1 MARDTSVA
9 RNMPVTKQTE
19 PDYASRPGRHIVSL
33 SGGKDS
39 TALAIFLRDKIPQL
53 EYVFCDT
60 HEELPETYDYLDRLE
75 AFLGRNITRLNPERG
90 FEHWLRVYNGVL
102 PSPQVR
108 WCTRK
113 LKIEPFE
120 AYVGNDQVWSYIG
133 IRADEQ
139 RNGYIS
145 TKPNII
151 PVYPFKEYGLVL
163 SDIER
168 ILEESGL
175 GLPAYYE
182 WRQRSGCYF
191 CFFQRS
197 GEWVGLK
204 ERHPELFEKAKR
216 YESENGG
223 EGFYWRQRESLARLE
238 QPGRIAQIKREH
250 RIRLEEERRRRPGRP
265 LIELIGAAL
274 DAEDDERGCDICHL

>member
-1 MARDTSVA
+1 MGK
-9 RNMPVTKQTE
+9 PVLI
-19 PDYASRPGRHIVSL
+19 DYASRPGRHIVSL

-60 HEELPETYDYLDRLE
+60 HHELPETYEYLDRLE
-75 AFLGRNITRLNPERG
+75 AFLERKIIRLNAQRG
-90 FEHWLRVYNGVL
+90 FDHWLDMYNGVL
-102 PSPQVR
+102 PSAQAR

-120 AYVGNDQVWSYIG
+120 AYVGDDQVWNYIG
-133 IRADEQ
+133 IRADER

-145 TKPNII
+145 TKPNIT
-151 PVYPFKEYGLVL
+151 PVYPFKDYGLVL

-168 ILEESGL
+168 ILEESGI
-175 GLPAYYE
+175 GLPGYYE

-191 CFFQRS
+191 CFFQRT

-204 ERHPELFEKAKR
+204 ERHPELFEKAKK
-216 YESENGG
+216 YESEHGSEN
-223 EGFYWRQRESLARLE
+223 FYWRQRESLAELE
-238 QPGRIAQIKREH
+238 RPERIAQIKREH
-250 RIRLEEERRRRPGRP
+250 ALRLEEERRRRPGRP
-265 LIELIGAAL
+265 LIELVGAIL

>member
-1 MARDTSVA
+1 MGKHV
-9 RNMPVTKQTE
+9 P

-60 HEELPETYDYLDRLE
+60 HHELPETYEYLERLE
-75 AFLGRNITRLNPERG
+75 AFLERKIVRLNAQRG
-90 FEHWLRVYNGVL
+90 FDHWLDIYNGVL
-102 PSPQVR
+102 PSAQAR

-120 AYVGNDQVWSYIG
+120 AYVGDDQVWNYIG
-133 IRADEQ
+133 IRADER

-145 TKPNII
+145 TKPNIT
-151 PVYPFKEYGLVL
+151 PVYPFKDYGLVL

-168 ILEESGL
+168 ILEDSGI
-175 GLPAYYE
+175 GLPGYYE

-191 CFFQRS
+191 CFFQRT
-197 GEWVGLK
+197 GEWIGLK
-204 ERHPELFEKAKR
+204 ERHPDLFEKAKK
-216 YESENGG
+216 YESERGG
-223 EGFYWRQRESLARLE
+223 ENFYWRQRESLAELE
-238 QPGRIAQIKREH
+238 RPERIEQIKREH
-250 RIRLEEERRRRPGRP
+250 ALRLEEERRRRPGRP
-265 LIELIGAAL
+265 LIELIGAVL